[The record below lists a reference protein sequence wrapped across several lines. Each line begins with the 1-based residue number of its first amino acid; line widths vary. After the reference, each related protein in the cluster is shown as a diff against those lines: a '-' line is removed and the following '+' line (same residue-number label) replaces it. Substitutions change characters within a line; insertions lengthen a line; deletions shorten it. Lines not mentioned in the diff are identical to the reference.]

1 MKKYYCITIITILVI
16 SILHGY
22 NIYLEYKDYT
32 AKKIESISSTFKVSV
47 DEERAK
53 RAYKKHKNHKDGK
66 QRAYYKIMSDAE
78 LRKAHPA
85 PKDIL
90 TLDEINISDLR
101 AKGIAETEDEAF
113 GLLAQDL
120 LAKKGR
126 PFNLV
131 QLSRIF
137 KKNIKEE
144 FSYTLFILDKKK
156 KIIKSYGLTHGIEN
170 WKTSKPIAIG
180 LSPVR
185 FVQVKIDIPPSTF
198 IQNSIVTLG
207 LTSLLALLVILC
219 VGYQMTVIRRKESIL
234 RNREVSIH
242 GTIHDLKAPLASVL
256 LSLSFIQ
263 DKIDNSELQQL
274 IVNSEKQIKNLS
286 NTIKTIL
293 MAAEAEEDKLML
305 NKENIDIMRIAAQAK
320 EQILTN
326 YEDKK
331 PEIYIH
337 DDRNTPTSIH
347 ADSFLI
353 GNAIYNLMEN
363 AVKYSVKEVH
373 IDVSITDSQ
382 QFILVSIKD
391 HGIGIEKKYQK
402 KIFEQFYRIPNT
414 QHKNGYGIGLAM
426 VKYAIKAHGGTIK
439 VESQLSKGS
448 TFTFTLPKK

>member
-156 KIIKSYGLTHGIEN
+156 KIIKIWPNTWDRKLENEQAYSYRTKSCKIRPSENRHTTFNFYPKFDSHTRTH
-170 WKTSKPIAIG
+170 
-180 LSPVR
+180 
-185 FVQVKIDIPPSTF
+185 
-198 IQNSIVTLG
+198 IVTCTTCHPL
-207 LTSLLALLVILC
+207 
-219 VGYQMTVIRRKESIL
+219 RRL
-234 RNREVSIH
+234 PN
-242 GTIHDLKAPLASVL
+242 
-256 LSLSFIQ
+256 
-263 DKIDNSELQQL
+263 
-274 IVNSEKQIKNLS
+274 
-286 NTIKTIL
+286 
-293 MAAEAEEDKLML
+293 
-305 NKENIDIMRIAAQAK
+305 
-320 EQILTN
+320 
-326 YEDKK
+326 
-331 PEIYIH
+331 
-337 DDRNTPTSIH
+337 
-347 ADSFLI
+347 DS
-353 GNAIYNLMEN
+353 
-363 AVKYSVKEVH
+363 H
-373 IDVSITDSQ
+373 
-382 QFILVSIKD
+382 
-391 HGIGIEKKYQK
+391 
-402 KIFEQFYRIPNT
+402 
-414 QHKNGYGIGLAM
+414 
-426 VKYAIKAHGGTIK
+426 
-439 VESQLSKGS
+439 
-448 TFTFTLPKK
+448 